1 MEIKTLTNNTNVTI
15 TSCEQELIH
24 IPGSIQPHG
33 FLLGVGESD
42 FVINYCS
49 ENAQIFLKK
58 SITDILGQPLNSFFD
73 DEEINGFKSLFQDN
87 KQGFTRPHIF
97 ISDKK
102 SCNVT
107 SYVADSIIVLEFE
120 ILVEEKMELPDL
132 YIQAKRFVY
141 HTERSDNLK
150 NLCQSIAEET
160 REITGFD
167 RVMIYRFDEQ
177 YNGEVFAESKRE
189 DLEPFLGLNYPHT
202 DIPSQARELYLK
214 NLIRLLVDVEYQPSP
229 LMTIDK
235 GNLTKNLDLSMST
248 LRSFSPI
255 HIEYLKNMGVGATF
269 NVSIIRDKKLWGLI
283 SCHHYSPK
291 HIAYYTRLAAHL
303 QSVFLSSQIDVRQA
317 SDEFE
322 TTKDLE
328 KRLSELHEALNKQ
341 NDSIIEENKLH
352 LLRKLLNAD
361 GIIINYKNNL
371 FSEGILPSVKEIG
384 NLLKHL
390 CAQANKGNLYTS
402 KLIEYYP
409 AAENFSDTV
418 AGIFYLPLDA
428 TSQNCVVWT
437 RQEIKKTV
445 NWGGNPHNSII
456 LNKEN
461 KPLTPRKSFEI
472 WQESVRFQSKEWLKP
487 EISAAAVVCSTIQ
500 HKLHL
505 ADLKDEETR
514 YLTLNEKLFKANEEL
529 ANMNWI
535 STHDLKEPLRKIQMY
550 ASIILEKQGTDLP
563 DSVILNITRMQ
574 SSASR
579 MQLLIEDLLSYTKI
593 LNDDNPFKEIDLN
606 NIMEEVLT
614 ELKEDIEGKS
624 ASIQVTKLP
633 IIKGIPFQIRQ
644 LFINLINNS
653 LKFAK
658 AGVPSVIKIKGTTMK
673 DKEMNFL
680 KDKLSSQY
688 HKITIED
695 NGIGFSSNYN
705 QDIFKVF
712 HRLHSKQYSGSGIGL
727 SICKKIAE
735 ANGGYIEAIGKEGVG
750 ATFNIYFHE

>member
-1 MEIKTLTNNTNVTI
+1 MEIKNLTNNTAVTI

-42 FVINYCS
+42 FLINYCS
-49 ENAQIFLKK
+49 ENVQNFLKK
-58 SITDILGQPLNSFFD
+58 SISDILGQPLSSFFK
-73 DEEINGFKSLFQDN
+73 DEEIKGFKALFEDN
-87 KQGFTRPHIF
+87 NQGFARPFIF
-97 ISDKK
+97 ILDNNGY
-102 SCNVT
+102 NVT
-107 SYVADSIIVLEFE
+107 SYVANNIIVLEFE
-120 ILVEEKMELPDL
+120 ILVEEKIELPDL
-132 YIQAKRFVY
+132 YIQTKRFVY

-177 YNGEVFAESKRE
+177 YNGEVFAESKRK
-189 DLEPFLGLNYPHT
+189 DLEPYLGLHYPHT
-202 DIPSQARELYLK
+202 DIPPQARDLYLQ

-235 GNLTKNLDLSMST
+235 GNTTKNLDLSMST

-269 NVSIIRDKKLWGLI
+269 CVSIIHGKKLWGLI

-303 QSVFLSSQIDVRQA
+303 QGVFLSSQIDVRQVA
-317 SDEFE
+317 DEFE
-322 TTKDLE
+322 ITKDIE
-328 KRLSELHEALNKQ
+328 KKQSELHETLIKQ
-341 NDSIIEENKLH
+341 DDSIIEKSKLH

-371 FSEGILPSVKEIG
+371 YGEGILPSEDEIEC
-384 NLLKHL
+384 LLKHIS
-390 CAQANKGNLYTS
+390 AQANKGNLYTS
-402 KLIEYYP
+402 KLIESYP
-409 AAENFSDTV
+409 AAENFSDSV

-437 RQEIKKTV
+437 RREIEKTV
-445 NWGGNPHNSII
+445 DWGGDPHNAI
-456 LNKEN
+456 LLNQDAKS
-461 KPLTPRKSFEI
+461 LTPRKSFEV
-472 WQESVRFQSKEWLKP
+472 WKESVRFQSREWLKP
-487 EISAAAVVCSTIQ
+487 EINAAAVVCSTIQ

-505 ADLKDEETR
+505 ADLKEEETR

-535 STHDLKEPLRKIQMY
+535 SMHDLKEPLRKIQMY
-550 ASIILEKQGTDLP
+550 ASIILEKQGTEIP
-563 DSVILNITRMQ
+563 ESVKTNIARMQ

-593 LNDDNPFKEIDLN
+593 LNEDNPFETINLN
-606 NIMEEVLT
+606 IIMEEVLW
-614 ELKEDIEGKS
+614 ELKEEIDEKS
-624 ASIQVTKLP
+624 ASIEVNTLP
-633 IIKGIPFQIRQ
+633 TIKGIPFQIRQ
-644 LFINLINNS
+644 LFINLIGNS

-658 AGVPSVIKIKGTTMK
+658 VGVPSLISIKAIKMK
-673 DKEMNFL
+673 NDEMKFL
-680 KDKLSSQY
+680 KDISLNQY
-688 HKITIED
+688 HKIMIED
-695 NGIGFSSNYN
+695 NGIGFNSIYN
-705 QDIFKVF
+705 EGIFKVF
-712 HRLHSKQYSGSGIGL
+712 NRLHSKQYSGSGIGL

-735 ANGGYIEAIGKEGVG
+735 ANDGYIEAIGKEGEG
-750 ATFNIYFHE
+750 AIFNIYFHE